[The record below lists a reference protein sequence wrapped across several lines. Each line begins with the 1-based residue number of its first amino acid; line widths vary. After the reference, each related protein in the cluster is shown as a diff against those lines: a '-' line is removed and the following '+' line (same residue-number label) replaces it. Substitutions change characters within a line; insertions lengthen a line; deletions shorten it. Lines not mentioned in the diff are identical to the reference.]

1 MARLTPQGM
10 LKRTERQIR
19 RIGDYDGS
27 IKPPKFDINNPTPYP
42 YGRFRRGL
50 AREGWTPATKT
61 EWRAYFAN
69 HPEETR
75 IPLIRH
81 TLRAHFAEGVS
92 YAKDGSPL
100 FTAEGA
106 IDIFYKCKLVIA
118 PWDRDWCGRSFWGMM
133 DSEAKAKER
142 QADAVR
148 RAAQKKRDKAIER
161 RASMKAGEDK
171 NKNHREHYND
181 HKAERADEEARA
193 RGEPEPKAK
202 ERGKKLREWEGPK
215 KLEKCP
221 DCGLL
226 GFLVD
231 FEHAKGG
238 SHDGELRCSCCPRD
252 NKVARADYDAAN
264 DMVYRATRRDMTAAE
279 HAALVDLDLAF
290 ARPHEASAAALEVRA
305 WARRAALSARFPAR
319 EAIMNAPRPS
329 RPSRATDRFDYA
341 EQAARPQELT
351 NPVATAKL
359 AAKRKAAK
367 RKAPPRSAA
376 KPAKR
381 VGRARK

>member
-69 HPEETR
+69 HPEQTR

-81 TLRAHFAEGVS
+81 TLRAHFAQGVS
-92 YAKDGSPL
+92 YGKDGSPL

-106 IDIFYKCKLVIA
+106 IDIFYKYKLVIA
-118 PWDRDWCGRSFWGMM
+118 PWDLDWCGRSFWGMM

-171 NKNHREHYND
+171 KKKHQTHYDD
-181 HKAERADEEARA
+181 HVSERADERARE
-193 RGEPEPKAK
+193 RGEPEPRYAL
-202 ERGKKLREWEGPK
+202 RHKKLREWEGPK
-215 KLEKCP
+215 KLEECP

-226 GFLVD
+226 CLLVD

-238 SHDGELRCSCCPRD
+238 SHHGELRCSCCKRD
-252 NKVARADYDAAN
+252 NTVARADYDTAN
-264 DMVYRATRRDMTAAE
+264 HAVYRATDRDMTAAD
-279 HAALVDLDLAF
+279 HDALVELDLAF
-290 ARPHEASAAALEVRA
+290 ARPHEASAAALERRA
-305 WARRAALSARFPAR
+305 WARRAALSARVPAR
-319 EAIMNAPRPS
+319 ERIMNAPTPQR
-329 RPSRATDRFDYA
+329 RRRGVDRFDNA
-341 EQAARPQELT
+341 EDVAAIQHEASR
-351 NPVATAKL
+351 NL
-359 AAKRKAAK
+359 ARKAAK
-367 RKAPPRSAA
+367 RKAPSGSAA

-381 VGRARK
+381 PARARK